1 MIRVLIV
8 DDHAV
13 VRRGIRQILADAG
26 DIRVVDEAA
35 TEQEAI
41 DKTRAG
47 GCDLVLLD
55 LSLPGRGGLE
65 VLKELHEE
73 FPRLPVLVL
82 TMHPEEQYAVRTIRA
97 GAAGYLTKQSAPE
110 ELVRAVRQVVAGK
123 RYLTATVAERLA
135 EELEHKDERAPH
147 ERLSDREHQIF
158 LMIASGKTV
167 SEIAEELALSV
178 KTVSTYRARL
188 LEKMQL
194 RTNAELTRYA
204 FERGLVA

>member
-13 VRRGIRQILADAG
+13 VRRGIRQILEDAG

-35 TEQEAI
+35 TEQEALE
-41 DKTRAG
+41 KTREG

-65 VLKELHEE
+65 VLKQLHEE

-97 GAAGYLTKQSAPE
+97 GASGYLTKQSAPE
-110 ELVRAVRQVVAGK
+110 ELVRAVRQIVGGK
-123 RYLTATVAERLA
+123 RYLTAAVAERLA
-135 EELEHKDERAPH
+135 EEVGHEDARAPH

-178 KTVSTYRARL
+178 KTVSTYRARV

-204 FERGLVA
+204 FERALVV